1 MQHRRPSMLLAATA
15 ALLVFA
21 TASSASPA
29 TMPAEAGDQVDIV
42 LTEGDSRCV
51 ATGISVD
58 AAPPARVS
66 IDADRVDFDCKG
78 ATSFKFGS
86 DAAFDFD
93 DAKGTATAERVRIAA
108 TKFGITCTYEASTV
122 TLEQDG
128 TARDYAGGPIKARKV
143 RGAFLCPGSVNL
155 DSATIAFHQ

>member
-1 MQHRRPSMLLAATA
+1 MLLAATA

-29 TMPAEAGDQVDIV
+29 TTPTEAGDRVDIV

-51 ATGISVD
+51 ATGVRAE
-58 AAPPARVS
+58 AAPPARVVIES
-66 IDADRVDFDCKG
+66 DRVDFDCKG
-78 ATSFKFGS
+78 ATSFKFGG

-93 DAKGTATAERVRIAA
+93 DAKGTASAERVRIAA

-122 TLEQDG
+122 TLERDG
-128 TARDYAGGPIKARKV
+128 TTRDYAGGPIKAKKV
-143 RGAFLCPGSVNL
+143 GGAFLCPGSVNL
-155 DSATIAFHQ
+155 DSAAIAFHQ